1 LDSGKGIEQSWDQCD
16 GGEVE
21 EIRDVYQC
29 DYEWRWSCSRGEKKS
44 GAYME
49 RRESVRRGQCGSRED
64 MWAPSMLAMVLRKSL
79 SFGPRVEHKQCS
91 ISMCLSEL
99 F

>member
-1 LDSGKGIEQSWDQCD
+1 M
-16 GGEVE
+16 EVRSKRS

-49 RRESVRRGQCGSRED
+49 RRESVRGGVSVVAERIC
-64 MWAPSMLAMVLRKSL
+64 
-79 SFGPRVEHKQCS
+79 GPRPC
-91 ISMCLSEL
+91 
-99 F
+99 